1 MKSSKEK
8 IAATTRCFSK
18 FNFKKKKKNK
28 KRELEALRCF
38 ILWRIIAFAFA
49 LETLNP
55 KP

>member
-1 MKSSKEK
+1 MQLLLDASANLTS
-8 IAATTRCFSK
+8 T
-18 FNFKKKKKNK
+18 KKKTKKN
-28 KRELEALRCF
+28 RELEALRCF